1 MSSLEYKKS
10 LVNMGLYLKNAL
22 DMERHQGD
30 PYNRT
35 TSLTPLQQD
44 LRSLLGKLWNNQDN
58 LTKEDIQTLEYLSK
72 K

>member
-10 LVNMGLYLKNAL
+10 LVNMGLFLKNAL
-22 DMERHQGD
+22 DMGAKFPSPLND
-30 PYNRT
+30 GI
-35 TSLTPLQQD
+35 TSSQED
-44 LRSLLGKLWNNQDN
+44 LREILTKLWNNQDN